1 MPQSKNVP
9 GEPDFKQLWPTQF
22 MSISLPG
29 HDTANPVL
37 ADHLLSQNAALDDMT
52 VDYSSENLFTT
63 DHPALI
69 WLRQCCDR
77 AVLDMPVTRGS
88 IMT

>member
-1 MPQSKNVP
+1 MSQSKNAP
-9 GEPDFKQLWPTQF
+9 GKPDFKQLWPTQF

-52 VDYSSENLFTT
+52 VDYTSEKSIHNRSPGVNLAA
-63 DHPALI
+63 PM
-69 WLRQCCDR
+69 LRSGG
-77 AVLDMPVTRGS
+77 A
-88 IMT
+88 

>member
-9 GEPDFKQLWPTQF
+9 GKPDFKQLWPTQF

-37 ADHLLSQNAALDDMT
+37 ADHLLSQNALSLSGVT
-52 VDYSSENLFTT
+52 FTE
-63 DHPALI
+63 DVSVSPRI
-69 WLRQCCDR
+69 WLD
-77 AVLDMPVTRGS
+77 GS
-88 IMT
+88 RCA